1 MSLFLFNFF
10 PPSLCGLRQS
20 FCPTGTLRESANAI
34 VLYFGIYKIV
44 FIFCY
49 K

>member
-10 PPSLCGLRQS
+10 PPQKVAK
-20 FCPTGTLRESANAI
+20 SANAI